1 MKKISK
7 ISLIGLTFAA
17 SVNLLAAQ
25 SFEDDMIFADDQIQ
39 LPDVTTVVSGDTLT
53 AGKSSVPE
61 LDFKLPD
68 AGSTQIPLPQ
78 MPTAQTSEVQDTD
91 DEIVAAGGSKEMYV
105 EGLIGAGY
113 PGFFRGDFT
122 VYKNSGDSPFNT
134 RFFHESENGY
144 SRNKAANG
152 FFDSTT
158 LLSGEKQINLKYTTF
173 NFGAEY
179 STASNGFQGL
189 SDSFYD
195 TTQQTLSTKDSVSW
209 NLPKGFGIALEAEG
223 QWYNRYSGLIPG
235 ADQLYT
241 PQDAEGSVL
250 FLTPEA
256 KFNWENDMLHF
267 GIDMKYTYEDL
278 ISSVD
283 SSARK
288 TNVHR
293 GLFKFDSLFRNDVV
307 TVEGDVSALI
317 GNQLNDHK
325 ILVPFNLG
333 VTVQWPMAG
342 NYGTVFAAG
351 GMSSTLNR
359 YSELER
365 KFRFASLN
373 ELPGESSDWYGQL
386 KTSLP
391 VTSAIK
397 LEANVDFKTTAFGNG
412 IWEPQYSS
420 ASTAWG
426 LYSFLPKNRT
436 ELNSMV
442 AVSFLYKV
450 FTFTLD
456 CYNYL
461 IYVPAD
467 QSPCSLKLAVGVQ
480 DPKGIFGGGITCAE
494 SLGQN
499 VDFIPNVGATFFYR
513 VNDSFKFSIEVN
525 DFVKLCTG
533 GTRSYNGSKY
543 ISRAENI
550 SFFAKFF
557 F

>member
-1 MKKISK
+1 
-7 ISLIGLTFAA
+7 
-17 SVNLLAAQ
+17 
-25 SFEDDMIFADDQIQ
+25 
-39 LPDVTTVVSGDTLT
+39 
-53 AGKSSVPE
+53 
-61 LDFKLPD
+61 
-68 AGSTQIPLPQ
+68 
-78 MPTAQTSEVQDTD
+78 
-91 DEIVAAGGSKEMYV
+91 
-105 EGLIGAGY
+105 
-113 PGFFRGDFT
+113 
-122 VYKNSGDSPFNT
+122 
-134 RFFHESENGY
+134 
-144 SRNKAANG
+144 
-152 FFDSTT
+152 
-158 LLSGEKQINLKYTTF
+158 
-173 NFGAEY
+173 
-179 STASNGFQGL
+179 
-189 SDSFYD
+189 
-195 TTQQTLSTKDSVSW
+195 
-209 NLPKGFGIALEAEG
+209 
-223 QWYNRYSGLIPG
+223 
-235 ADQLYT
+235 
-241 PQDAEGSVL
+241 
-250 FLTPEA
+250 
-256 KFNWENDMLHF
+256 
-267 GIDMKYTYEDL
+267 
-278 ISSVD
+278 
-283 SSARK
+283 
-288 TNVHR
+288 
-293 GLFKFDSLFRNDVV
+293 
-307 TVEGDVSALI
+307 
-317 GNQLNDHK
+317 
-325 ILVPFNLG
+325 
-333 VTVQWPMAG
+333 MAG

-386 KTSLP
+386 KASLP

-412 IWEPQYSS
+412 IWEPQYNSD
-420 ASTAWG
+420 STAWG

-467 QSPCSLKLAVGVQ
+467 QSPCTLKLAVGVQ